1 MHRILLE
8 LPFMFSFVPDR
19 WSATVQ
25 VMLEKDP
32 GRPWVHRF
40 RIIELFDA
48 QVNAGFQIFIG
59 RRMIYNAV
67 DRSLLH
73 DASYGSTPGRTCQEA
88 CIQRTLMMDMM
99 RLMRKVGGLF
109 DCDATGCYDRIL
121 PAFQSLHTR
130 RMGLSK
136 EISTFVAKLMF
147 KCRRYVKTKYGVSDE
162 YIQSTVDEVLYGIG
176 QGNGGGPGMWVSQL
190 TVMFQVVQKIAVGIK
205 FKAPTLEEVYETVGL
220 GFVDDVALGTSIED
234 EAVVH
239 QIDQATEATKDMAQK
254 WEILLHTNGGK
265 LELSKCFWIIFA
277 WGWRGGKPKLKKKQE
292 IWTEMKIRQ
301 SSDGKKIVIPLK
313 DVDKAP
319 KRLGVRMAANGLWTK
334 EIKRWQH
341 TAILFARKVQRA
353 KFSRMAGWKTYSM
366 IWAAKFRYVAGT
378 IGMTRKEC
386 DDLQKPVVRECLRAS
401 GFCSTFPR
409 WVVFGPTDLGGLEW
423 DNAHSLKC
431 IEQIKVI
438 FGHFRMESHL
448 GMLMKI
454 ELMTVNL
461 MAGLTDCILQ
471 QSERVEY
478 LEPSWFRSL
487 HYSLVAIGGTIDT
500 FGIWQQNK
508 QREGDEFIMEVA
520 RNTGRSEEEM
530 LSLNLCRIY
539 LRCITLADIYNY
551 EGTRIRMDI
560 ISCKKQQKSKLQW
573 PRQKKPTV
581 AMRER
586 RKVFLLELVDEKGF
600 AITKLGKWIF
610 GTMNLYWDVEY
621 NDEQDLV
628 VTRKYNEVYTHK
640 LKNGRSYEGRG
651 ELNNSELKT
660 VPVRAIKS
668 SIGIIVNRV
677 IKRPEQ
683 VKAGSLTEILESK
696 KDYIR
701 NTIGV
706 LLINQEKLEQL
717 RKKWDEGV
725 NIIIAT
731 DGGLGDDIG
740 SSGAAWVFEG
750 EEHSIM
756 RHYTAEESIFQTM
769 ESTREE
775 LLAMLA
781 VEFILDAMAELWGVP
796 ELGLRILIV
805 DRQ

>member
-1 MHRILLE
+1 
-8 LPFMFSFVPDR
+8 
-19 WSATVQ
+19 
-25 VMLEKDP
+25 
-32 GRPWVHRF
+32 
-40 RIIELFDA
+40 
-48 QVNAGFQIFIG
+48 
-59 RRMIYNAV
+59 
-67 DRSLLH
+67 
-73 DASYGSTPGRTCQEA
+73 
-88 CIQRTLMMDMM
+88 
-99 RLMRKVGGLF
+99 
-109 DCDATGCYDRIL
+109 
-121 PAFQSLHTR
+121 
-130 RMGLSK
+130 
-136 EISTFVAKLMF
+136 
-147 KCRRYVKTKYGVSDE
+147 
-162 YIQSTVDEVLYGIG
+162 
-176 QGNGGGPGMWVSQL
+176 
-190 TVMFQVVQKIAVGIK
+190 
-205 FKAPTLEEVYETVGL
+205 
-220 GFVDDVALGTSIED
+220 
-234 EAVVH
+234 
-239 QIDQATEATKDMAQK
+239 
-254 WEILLHTNGGK
+254 
-265 LELSKCFWIIFA
+265 
-277 WGWRGGKPKLKKKQE
+277 
-292 IWTEMKIRQ
+292 
-301 SSDGKKIVIPLK
+301 
-313 DVDKAP
+313 
-319 KRLGVRMAANGLWTK
+319 
-334 EIKRWQH
+334 
-341 TAILFARKVQRA
+341 
-353 KFSRMAGWKTYSM
+353 
-366 IWAAKFRYVAGT
+366 
-378 IGMTRKEC
+378 
-386 DDLQKPVVRECLRAS
+386 
-401 GFCSTFPR
+401 
-409 WVVFGPTDLGGLEW
+409 
-423 DNAHSLKC
+423 
-431 IEQIKVI
+431 
-438 FGHFRMESHL
+438 MESHL

-551 EGTRIRMDI
+551 EGTRIRIDI
-560 ISCKKQQKSKLQW
+560 IRCKKQQKSKLQW

-586 RKVFLLELVDEKGF
+586 WKAFLLELVDEKGF

-731 DGGLGDDIG
+731 DGGL
-740 SSGAAWVFEG
+740 
-750 EEHSIM
+750 
-756 RHYTAEESIFQTM
+756 
-769 ESTREE
+769 
-775 LLAMLA
+775 
-781 VEFILDAMAELWGVP
+781 
-796 ELGLRILIV
+796 
-805 DRQ
+805 